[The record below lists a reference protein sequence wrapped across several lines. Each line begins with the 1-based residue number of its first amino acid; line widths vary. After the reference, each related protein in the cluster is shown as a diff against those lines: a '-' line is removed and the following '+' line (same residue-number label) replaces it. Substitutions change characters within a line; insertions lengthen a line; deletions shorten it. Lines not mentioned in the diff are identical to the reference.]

1 MIKIENL
8 SKSYGNLVVLDDIS
22 LHIKKGL
29 IFGVIGR
36 SGAGKSTLL
45 RCINGLEDF
54 DSGRITVDN
63 IQVNSLSSQDLRA
76 LRKDIGMI
84 FQQFSLL
91 NRLSVYDNI
100 ALPLRCWKYKEDYI
114 DKKVKELLEIVGLTD
129 KIKSKSRELSGGQK
143 QRVAIAR
150 ALSLDPKILLCDE
163 ATSAL
168 DPKTSKAIT
177 SLLVDINQQLG
188 ITIVVVTHQ
197 MSVLRRTC
205 EEITILEDGK
215 AAVTG
220 DIEDI
225 FMKQP
230 PALRNLVGE
239 KDNIIQLQGLNL
251 KILLPDKVSYQPVF
265 SQMAQQLNV
274 DFVILGVEI
283 DNYRDKIL
291 GSVFINASAAD
302 AYKIQKYLAK
312 RQIIYEVIDNS
323 DDAAGQYSEVLSNV

>member
-1 MIKIENL
+1 MIKINNL
-8 SKSYGNLVVLDDIS
+8 SKSYNDLLVLDDIS

-29 IFGVIGR
+29 VFGVIGR

-45 RCINGLEDF
+45 RCINGLEGF
-54 DSGRITVDN
+54 DSGSIIVDG
-63 IQVNSLSSQDLRA
+63 IEINSLSPQDLRA
-76 LRKDIGMI
+76 MRKDIGMI

-91 NRLSVYDNI
+91 SRLSVYDNI
-100 ALPLRCWKYKEDYI
+100 ALPLRCWNYKETYI

-129 KIKSKSRELSGGQK
+129 KIKAKSGELSGGQK

-177 SLLVDINQQLG
+177 SLLIEINKQFG

-205 EEITILEDGK
+205 EEIIILEDGK

-220 DIEDI
+220 AIEDI

-230 PALRNLVGE
+230 PALRNLIGE
-239 KDNIIQLQGLNL
+239 KDFVTPQQGLNL
-251 KILLPDKVSYQPVF
+251 KILLSDEVSYQPVF
-265 SQMAQQLNV
+265 SQMAKQLNI
-274 DFVILGVEI
+274 DFVILGVEM

-291 GSVFINASAAD
+291 GSVIINVAAAD

-312 RQIIYEVIDNS
+312 RHIICEILDNS
-323 DDAAGQYSEVLSNV
+323 NNVSGHYPGGVI